1 MKGRRPDQTVQPN
14 VLRKRS
20 GGANTLQIPDNPGV
34 QSIEDAD
41 RVRPPQTYA
50 AGSHATI
57 GRRKVTFKDEI
68 VEPVARPDSGV
79 SVDAI
84 YAPWCDYQG
93 STSGPRSPDQ
103 MPKKAALL
111 QPPKAPIELVCLPK
125 KPSSGID
132 SGGYAAPFPPTC
144 FGRRAATQDMV
155 PRSESC
161 LTGPY
166 PGTISQSLRR

>member
-1 MKGRRPDQTVQPN
+1 MKGRTPDQAVQPN

-20 GGANTLQIPDNPGV
+20 GAENILQIPDNSAV

-41 RVRPPQTYA
+41 RVHPPHTYA

-79 SVDAI
+79 NVDAI
-84 YAPWCDYQG
+84 YAPRRDYQG

-103 MPKKAALL
+103 KQKEAAHL
-111 QPPKAPIELVCLPK
+111 QPHKAPIELVCLPK
-125 KPSSGID
+125 NPSSGIN
-132 SGGYAAPFPPTC
+132 SGSYAAPLPSTC
-144 FGRRAATQDMV
+144 FNSRPATQPMV
-155 PRSESC
+155 SQSESC

-166 PGTISQSLRR
+166 PGTIFQSLQR